1 MCIRDST
8 STMLKK
14 SKKMLKIEQGLDK
27 PLEEA
32 LPELVTNLGLTGAA
46 NELGV
51 GKATLNYWLLKFGIS
66 VRRVALKPGES
77 LNINTLS

>member
-1 MCIRDST
+1 
-8 STMLKK
+8 MLKK
-14 SKKMLKIEQGLDK
+14 SKKMIKIEEGLSK

-77 LNINTLS
+77 LKINTTRRRA

>member
-1 MCIRDST
+1 
-8 STMLKK
+8 
-14 SKKMLKIEQGLDK
+14 MLKIEQSLDR

>member
-1 MCIRDST
+1 MI
-8 STMLKK
+8 
-14 SKKMLKIEQGLDK
+14 KIEEGIIK
-27 PLEEA
+27 HLEEE
-32 LPELVTNLGLTGAA
+32 LPELVNNLGLTVAA

-77 LNINTLS
+77 LKINTIQ

>member
-1 MCIRDST
+1 
-8 STMLKK
+8 MLKK
-14 SKKMLKIEQGLDK
+14 SKKMLKIEQGLSQ
-27 PLEEA
+27 PLEEV

-77 LNINTLS
+77 LEINSL

>member
-1 MCIRDST
+1 
-8 STMLKK
+8 MLKK
-14 SKKMLKIEQGLDK
+14 SKKMIKIEEGLST

-51 GKATLNYWLLKFGIS
+51 GKATLNYWLLKFGLS

-77 LNINTLS
+77 LKINTIQ

>member
-1 MCIRDST
+1 
-8 STMLKK
+8 MLKK
-14 SKKMLKIEQGLDK
+14 SKKMIKIEEGLNK

-32 LPELVTNLGLTGAA
+32 LPEMVTNLGLTGAA

-77 LNINTLS
+77 LEINTI

>member
-1 MCIRDST
+1 
-8 STMLKK
+8 MLKK
-14 SKKMLKIEQGLDK
+14 SKKMIKIEEGLSK

>member
-1 MCIRDST
+1 
-8 STMLKK
+8 MLKK
-14 SKKMLKIEQGLDK
+14 SKKMLKIEQGLNQ
-27 PLEEA
+27 PLEEV

-77 LNINTLS
+77 LKINSI